1 MEISAKTVE
10 QLFTEPEMQI
20 IDLAIEIIKA
30 DQRPYDGLKDI
41 ETADVEIRFCRTKTY
56 DLVSKTNSL
65 VALLNAGVDGLTSFN
80 TVGLFTD
87 PQQAWVD
94 SKNIIDGIQKKL
106 ASKEEKTQQPNLN
119 AYKDDEGNGG
129 ENNEEKDKTEESKQ
143 PSKTAMVEE

>member
-1 MEISAKTVE
+1 
-10 QLFTEPEMQI
+10 MQI

-80 TVGLFTD
+80 TPIRMMRGTVGRTTRKRIR
-87 PQQAWVD
+87 QRNQSSRAKRQW
-94 SKNIIDGIQKKL
+94 
-106 ASKEEKTQQPNLN
+106 
-119 AYKDDEGNGG
+119 
-129 ENNEEKDKTEESKQ
+129 
-143 PSKTAMVEE
+143 